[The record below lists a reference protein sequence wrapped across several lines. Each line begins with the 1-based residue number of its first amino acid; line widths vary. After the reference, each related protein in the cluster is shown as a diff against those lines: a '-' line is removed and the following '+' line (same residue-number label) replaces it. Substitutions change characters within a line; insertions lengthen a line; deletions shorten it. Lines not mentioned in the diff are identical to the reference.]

1 MSFSSKIGGGCALGI
16 SIVMAALA
24 IMLVA
29 GGVPHRS
36 SSRSCFPLYGRFE
49 GIAPQIYHF

>member
-1 MSFSSKIGGGCALGI
+1 
-16 SIVMAALA
+16 MAALA

-36 SSRSCFPLYGRFE
+36 SYRYCFPLKGRF
-49 GIAPQIYHF
+49 A